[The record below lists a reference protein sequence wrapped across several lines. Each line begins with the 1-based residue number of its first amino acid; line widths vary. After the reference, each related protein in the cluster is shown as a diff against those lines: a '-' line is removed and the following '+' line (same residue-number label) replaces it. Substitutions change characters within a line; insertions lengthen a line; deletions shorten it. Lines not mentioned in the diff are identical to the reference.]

1 MDTAINNY
9 SADYASNKFYENKYR
24 QHYKLLE
31 AKFPVNILTLDFD
44 SSVLKAAEIDS
55 MLDVWFSPKYPFLDD
70 PHNCEDNDI
79 GVEIR
84 YSQNLKKFLYRG
96 DYDPENYDKVAFKTL
111 TVSFFLKKNKQYYNE
126 QKQH

>member
-55 MLDVWFSPKYPFLDD
+55 MLDVWFSQNTHFLMN
-70 PHNCEDNDI
+70 HTIVKIMIFVWRFDI
-79 GVEIR
+79 HRI
-84 YSQNLKKFLYRG
+84 
-96 DYDPENYDKVAFKTL
+96 
-111 TVSFFLKKNKQYYNE
+111 
-126 QKQH
+126 